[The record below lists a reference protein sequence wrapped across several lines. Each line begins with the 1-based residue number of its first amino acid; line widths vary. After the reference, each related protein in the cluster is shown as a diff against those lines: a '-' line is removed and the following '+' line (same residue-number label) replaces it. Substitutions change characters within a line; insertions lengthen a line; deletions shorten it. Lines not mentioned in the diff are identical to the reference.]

1 MFPLDPPSPFLK
13 LLHWTTLSH
22 TGSSYRIEAVP
33 ILPELQKVLRNSKI
47 GACSAQKQNTMP
59 LFSLCLLLPVLPS
72 ADRAAEP
79 EWIGPRAQEPASGAQ

>member
-1 MFPLDPPSPFLK
+1 MCLGEI
-13 LLHWTTLSH
+13 LSD
-22 TGSSYRIEAVP
+22 
-33 ILPELQKVLRNSKI
+33 LQKVLRNSKI

-79 EWIGPRAQEPASGAQ
+79 EQIAPRAQEPARGAQWGV